1 MGNRATDVI
10 QGGETAIV
18 LFTHGDNFRL
28 DPKVGDGESG
38 NWKISTD
45 SLEFVNRVIIY
56 FRKHGEDKNRIFLGD
71 YCGYR
76 KSEEP
81 GRLIVR
87 FTGLNEIEGTDL
99 NWIEFSEG
107 SQNPVQIISN

>member
-1 MGNRATDVI
+1 MGIRATDVI
-10 QGGETAIV
+10 QPGETAIV
-18 LFTHGDNFRL
+18 IFTHGDNFVHDL
-28 DPKVGDGESG
+28 KVGDGESG

-56 FRKHGEDKNRIFLGD
+56 LRKHRENKNRVFLGD
-71 YCGYR
+71 YSGYR

-87 FTGLNEIEGTDL
+87 FNALIEIEETDL

-107 SQNPVQIISN
+107 SQNPVQIISK